1 MFKSFHQI
9 GLFVVFLLTSVIA
22 HGQLLDGKPE
32 RFTRQDSLRGALRP
46 ERTCFDVRHYALDLD
61 LDFDKQYLDGA
72 VKMTFDI
79 LEPTKR
85 MQLDLFENMELVDV
99 LYDSPDHGHS
109 HAMAFERE
117 GNAFFVS
124 FPHEVQPKTTSST

>member
-1 MFKSFHQI
+1 MEN
-9 GLFVVFLLTSVIA
+9 
-22 HGQLLDGKPE
+22 PE

-79 LEPTKR
+79 VEPTKR
-85 MQLDLFENMELVDV
+85 MQLDLFENMELSRCA
-99 LYDSPDHGHS
+99 L
-109 HAMAFERE
+109 
-117 GNAFFVS
+117 
-124 FPHEVQPKTTSST
+124 